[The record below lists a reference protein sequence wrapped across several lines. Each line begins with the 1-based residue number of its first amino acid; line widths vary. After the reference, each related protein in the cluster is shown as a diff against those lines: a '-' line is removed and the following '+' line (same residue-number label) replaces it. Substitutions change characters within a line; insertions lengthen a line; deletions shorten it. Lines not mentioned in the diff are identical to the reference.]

1 MNMSAFSVLLS
12 SAFRPLTLLLMNPR
26 LVPIGGL
33 VVLTTLLAN
42 APVTAAASSAAKLN
56 VLFIAVDDLNNHLGC
71 YGNRIVKSP
80 NVDRLARRGLRFD
93 RAYCQFPLCSPSRVS
108 LLTGLRPDTTR
119 IFDLQTDFR
128 KSTLP
133 NVVTMPQLFRQNG
146 YVAARVGKIFHYGVP
161 GQIGTSGLD
170 DPQSWD
176 PVINPRGRDRDEED
190 LVTNITPPPKP
201 KNPGARKT
209 NTQPALGAALAWYA
223 SEGSDEA
230 LTDARVAAETVRLI
244 E

>member
-1 MNMSAFSVLLS
+1 MSAFSVLLS
-12 SAFRPLTLLLMNPR
+12 SALRLFTLSLRNPR
-26 LVPIGGL
+26 LVLIGVPL
-33 VVLTTLLAN
+33 VLTTLLAS
-42 APVTAAASSAAKLN
+42 APVTEAAWPPGKLN

-93 RAYCQFPLCSPSRVS
+93 HAYCQFPLCSPSRVS

-133 NVVTMPQLFRQNG
+133 DVVTMPQLLRQNG
-146 YVAARVGKIFHYGVP
+146 YFAGRVGKIFHYGVP

-176 PVINPRGRDRDEED
+176 QVINPRGRDRDEED
-190 LVTNITPPPKP
+190 KVTNRTPKQR
-201 KNPGARKT
+201 G
-209 NTQPALGAALAWYA
+209 LSA
-223 SEGSDEA
+223 S
-230 LTDARVAAETVRLI
+230 
-244 E
+244 